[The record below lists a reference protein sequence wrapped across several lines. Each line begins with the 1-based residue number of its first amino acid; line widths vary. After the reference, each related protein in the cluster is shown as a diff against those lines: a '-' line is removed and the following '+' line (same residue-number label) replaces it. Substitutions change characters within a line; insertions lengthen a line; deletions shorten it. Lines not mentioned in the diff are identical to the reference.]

1 MKKIIFCMLGA
12 AAGICLAIVVHC
24 SFMITE
30 MYDSSMFPAIEP
42 GQKVL
47 VFMLAGIEDIL
58 QQLDDNK
65 LKLQTLSASRL
76 GISKTVCIGEK
87 FCDHI
92 LVILPLSGF
101 RCISSGCIVSQ
112 FH

>member
-1 MKKIIFCMLGA
+1 MRFT
-12 AAGICLAIVVHC
+12 VHR
-24 SFMITE
+24 
-30 MYDSSMFPAIEP
+30 FPAATDDS
-42 GQKVL
+42 G
-47 VFMLAGIEDIL
+47 FMLAGIEDIL